1 MANQTKVSVNK
12 VAGLPVRPEAS
23 AIPRTAIQRIA
34 SLRIAQIASFSAL
47 IVVATS
53 IARIPLPPP
62 IYEITLA
69 PAFYMAIS
77 VLFPRKVSFWSI
89 ALGSAIGE
97 AINLVITPAPLI
109 YIPGIVWARAPEAL
123 IIYKFREKGVR
134 WITFAMVLATVY
146 ETVAFLVPD
155 GLFYSYALFSYGD
168 TAIGLTA
175 GFSTAFFYDII
186 TLLDLAWI
194 PIALGIITGVRK
206 AFNLRFFE

>member
-1 MANQTKVSVNK
+1 
-12 VAGLPVRPEAS
+12 
-23 AIPRTAIQRIA
+23 
-34 SLRIAQIASFSAL
+34 
-47 IVVATS
+47 
-53 IARIPLPPP
+53 
-62 IYEITLA
+62 
-69 PAFYMAIS
+69 
-77 VLFPRKVSFWSI
+77 
-89 ALGSAIGE
+89 
-97 AINLVITPAPLI
+97 
-109 YIPGIVWARAPEAL
+109 
-123 IIYKFREKGVR
+123 
-134 WITFAMVLATVY
+134 MVLATVY

>member
-1 MANQTKVSVNK
+1 MSNQTKVSANK

-97 AINLVITPAPLI
+97 AINLAITPAPLI

-134 WITFAMVLATVY
+134 WITFAMVLATIY

-206 AFNLRFFE
+206 SFNIRFFE